1 MSNESLTAEELKRK
15 KVLESLAKISPTER
29 LEFLYSLTSDSL
41 CDDCKRIVEF
51 EIEPLTDCPTCGEL
65 S

>member
-15 KVLESLAKISPTER
+15 KVLESLAKIYPAER
-29 LEFLYSLTSDSL
+29 LEFLYSLTSDSM
-41 CDDCKRIVEF
+41 CETCGRILEF
-51 EIEPLTDCPTCGEL
+51 EIEPLTDCKTCGEL